1 MNKTPFMVQLE
12 EKLRPEERIFK
23 FRSAELSGKYFTLEL
38 LVNHSSYDKV
48 LDDGLKDKVLAAAKE
63 IVPSSLIS
71 KIKYVKASTDADS
84 VIRYIIEYVF
94 KSNPSLYQQFSESA
108 IDVKIEKDTL
118 FVSITLEKFLYEY
131 AVKSSLKEQLENYL
145 EKRVMEDVTVEI
157 YQVPNSEEE
166 TEPVFRAVNKTAL
179 IRTVEVNVEKFF
191 CGNSAQLPRYIC
203 DVKGKEA
210 SDVCLCGIIS
220 NVKRKYIEKLDK
232 DLYTFL
238 INDTTGSIKVK
249 YFEKKIKNVN
259 WQEVFTEGKTL
270 IMQGQIKFDT
280 FDSEYEFSPRSIAEG
295 TVDYSSIN
303 IKSDY
308 HTEPAQYIHVFP
320 QKITEGEQN
329 NFFAEELNPEFKDKV
344 FVVFDLETT
353 GTDPVNDRI
362 IEVCGVKLING
373 EICESFH
380 TLVDPQMPIPVQ
392 ASEVNHITDDM
403 VAGQFTVEE
412 ILGDFYKFTR
422 GTILVAQNAPFDMGF
437 LRVNGNKY
445 KYDFDNSFADT
456 LVMARRLL
464 NLKKNDLGSLCKYF
478 NINLTGAHRALND
491 AVATAKLFVKLMN
504 MEYSKNKK
512 NA

>member
-1 MNKTPFMVQLE
+1 MNKNPFMIRLE
-12 EKLRPEERIFK
+12 EKLRPEEKIFK

-38 LVNHSSYDKV
+38 LVEHSSYDKN
-48 LDDGLKDKVLAAAKE
+48 LDDGLKEKVLAATKE
-63 IVPSSLIS
+63 ILPSSLTCIV
-71 KIKYVKASTDADS
+71 KYVKAATDPDA
-84 VIRYIIEYVF
+84 VVRYIIEYVF
-94 KSNPSLYQQFSESA
+94 KSNPTLYQQFSESA
-108 IDVKIEKDTL
+108 IAAKVEKDTL
-118 FVSITLEKFLYEY
+118 LVDITLEKFVYEY
-131 AVKSSLKEQLENYL
+131 ALKSSLQEQLENYL
-145 EKRVMEDVTVEI
+145 DKRVMEEVSVEI
-157 YQVPNSEEE
+157 HEVPNSDNADA
-166 TEPVFRAVNKTAL
+166 PVFRAVNKAAV

-191 CGNSAQLPRYIC
+191 CGNSSQLPRYIC
-203 DVKGKEA
+203 DVKGKES
-210 SDVCLCGIIS
+210 SDVCVCGIIS
-220 NVKRKYIEKLDK
+220 NVKRRYIEKIDK
-232 DLYTFL
+232 DLYSFL

-259 WQEVFTEGKTL
+259 WQEVFSEGKTL
-270 IMQGQIKFDT
+270 IMQGQIKFDS
-280 FDSEYEFSPRSIAEG
+280 FDNDYEFFPRSVAEG

-308 HTEPAQYIHVFP
+308 HTEPENYIRVFP
-320 QKITEGEQN
+320 QKMSEGVQN
-329 NFFAEELNPEFKDKV
+329 NIFAEELNPEFKDKV

-353 GTDPVNDRI
+353 GTDPVNDKI
-362 IEVCGVKLING
+362 IEICGVKLVEG
-373 EICESFH
+373 EICERFH

-403 VAGQFTVEE
+403 VAGQYTIDE

-478 NINLTGAHRALND
+478 DIDLSGAHRALND

-504 MEYSKNKK
+504 AEYAKNKK
-512 NA
+512 NT